1 MTEVDIQRLLG
12 PEAREIFM
20 QFPLPL
26 ALIHESGQKQFNT
39 RFSSYFDHQCIASPQ
54 LRNLLSTP
62 GLGWQPVNL
71 LSREGKTVELYAQSM
86 PVPQG
91 KMLVFGESEQVMHDV
106 ELNQLR
112 KRIADLEK
120 VSATDYLTGAWNRA
134 HLVRVVSSE
143 MARSIRFRQP
153 LSALLIDIDHFKD
166 VNDTFGH
173 QAGDTVLREV
183 VALIQQKIRSA
194 DLLFRWGGEE
204 FVVLAVSTG
213 YRDAETLAE
222 HLRARV
228 TGHRFTGVGPL
239 TVSIGVAERTG
250 DETADAWF
258 KRLDA
263 ALFTAKNDG
272 RNRIVVDSLGD
283 SDKWVAEG
291 GLAAL
296 RLVWRD
302 SYACGESSIDTE
314 HEEMFEL
321 ANKLIQAALPGTEQ
335 DMAAI
340 DTALGAL
347 IKHLEEHFRREE
359 AILAERGYVRLEEHR
374 NAHNRLLRK
383 TGELRDA
390 AISSGSASFGALIDF
405 LANDV
410 VARHLFTADRD
421 YYPLFQ
427 HHKT

>member
-1 MTEVDIQRLLG
+1 MTEADIQRLLG

-26 ALIHESGQKQFNT
+26 ALVHESGQNQFNT
-39 RFSSYFDHQCIASPQ
+39 RFTRFFDHRCINSPK
-54 LRNLLSTP
+54 LRDLLGTP
-62 GLGWQPVNL
+62 GLGWQPVRLTSLDGNPAD
-71 LSREGKTVELYAQSM
+71 VYAQAMS
-86 PVPQG
+86 VPQG
-91 KMLVFGESEQVMHDV
+91 SILVFGESEQVMHDV
-106 ELNQLR
+106 ELDQLR
-112 KRIADLEK
+112 KSIADLEK

-134 HLVRVVSSE
+134 HLVRVVASE

-153 LSALLIDIDHFKD
+153 LSALLIDLDHFKD

-173 QAGDTVLREV
+173 QAGDTVLREL
-183 VALIQQKIRSA
+183 VALIQQKIRTA

-222 HLRARV
+222 HLHARIAS
-228 TGHRFTGVGPL
+228 HKFTGVGPL
-239 TVSIGVAERTG
+239 TVSIGVAERSG
-250 DETADAWF
+250 DETPDAWF

-263 ALFTAKNDG
+263 ALFNAKNGG
-272 RNRIVVDSLGD
+272 RNRIVTDHHGD

-302 SYACGESSIDTE
+302 SYSCGEPHIDAE
-314 HEEMFEL
+314 HREMFDL
-321 ANKLIQAALPGTEQ
+321 ANDLIQAALPGSEQ
-335 DMAAI
+335 NMAVMDAAL
-340 DTALGAL
+340 TALL
-347 IKHLEEHFRREE
+347 KHLEQHFRHEE
-359 AILAERGYVRLEEHR
+359 EILAKRGYARLEEHR
-374 NAHNRLLRK
+374 NAHASLLRK
-383 TGELRDA
+383 TRELRAA

-405 LANDV
+405 LATDV

-427 HHKT
+427 GHKA